1 MHIAGGRIL
10 GARVL
15 MLSGQEGGMKS
26 QIVNRTVRLSK
37 LRSLHLQKLKNTW
50 KKPKAVVPRVHPH
63 LRRDMFY
70 LLWKVAVSNPL
81 MIQNR
86 NINQVRF

>member
-1 MHIAGGRIL
+1 MDSEQDSEVIKIEE
-10 GARVL
+10 
-15 MLSGQEGGMKS
+15 SPP
-26 QIVNRTVRLSK
+26 SK
-37 LRSLHLQKLKNTW
+37 VK

-70 LLWKVAVSNPL
+70 LLRKVAVSNPL